1 MLIREVIEKR
11 LTMYEH
17 NEKHQPPKPENG
29 LGGSGAMRDPL
40 VGNEFPEQNASQ
52 SQRSLPDRDPLQRT
66 LYDESYI
73 EKMSPQER
81 MLMEEEDEEQ

>member
-29 LGGSGAMRDPL
+29 LGGPGAMRDPL